1 MMMEYRLKM
10 QGHKI
15 WLSHHLKVYFI
26 ICYQGYTCGVFRTG
40 IDKYIILLIFIVL
53 CCSEKS
59 QIMDAIRVT
68 G

>member
-1 MMMEYRLKM
+1 MVEYRLKM

-15 WLSHHLKVYFI
+15 WLSHHKVYFI
-26 ICYQGYTCGVFRTG
+26 ICIQGYTCGVSRTG
-40 IDKYIILLIFIVL
+40 IDKYIILLILIVL
-53 CCSEKS
+53 CCSEKP